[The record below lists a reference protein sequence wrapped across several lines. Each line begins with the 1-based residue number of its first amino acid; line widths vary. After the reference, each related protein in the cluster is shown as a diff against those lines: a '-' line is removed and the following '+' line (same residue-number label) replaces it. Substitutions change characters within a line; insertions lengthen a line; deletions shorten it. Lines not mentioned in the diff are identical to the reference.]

1 MKYFAIF
8 LAFLMTIATHA
19 WSNEVTTLQ
28 KQLKVL
34 GYNPGSPDG
43 LWGGL
48 TKEALENFLSD
59 QGQEYDGR
67 LDNNEFQLVENELKK
82 LKPAFKFQDIN
93 SSTERYLRTKPVSY
107 THLTLPTN

>member
-34 GYNPGSPDG
+34 GYNPGSADG

-67 LDNNEFQLVENELKK
+67 LDNNEFSLIERQLKK
-82 LKPAFKFQDIN
+82 QGLEISDLKNWDYRAWRNRFLC
-93 SSTERYLRTKPVSY
+93 T
-107 THLTLPTN
+107 

>member
-8 LAFLMTIATHA
+8 LAFLMTISTHA

-34 GYNPGSPDG
+34 GYNPGSADG

-48 TKEALENFLSD
+48 TKEALENF
-59 QGQEYDGR
+59 YRIKGR
-67 LDNNEFQLVENELKK
+67 NTMADWIIMNF
-82 LKPAFKFQDIN
+82 
-93 SSTERYLRTKPVSY
+93 R
-107 THLTLPTN
+107 